1 MDSLLYKKK
10 LVYLILKCQYVSNAS
25 GFSMRGF
32 RNRTKNSQ
40 IILIRYKFRI
50 MLFLLIDLKENYQK
64 LKLSSFWG
72 SSGLQELIVDNICSE
87 LLPSIQG
94 YLQVFQPNEQLLP
107 LAFWICLQKCERG
120 ASLIIASTPCILHFA
135 FFIHG
140 SPRTICNSNILITCE
155 SVSELTIKHQRSTN
169 ADDMFWFWYAIL
181 LFIT

>member
-1 MDSLLYKKK
+1 M
-10 LVYLILKCQYVSNAS
+10 ILKFKYVSNAS

-50 MLFLLIDLKENYQK
+50 MLFLFIDLKENYQK

-72 SSGLQELIVDNICSE
+72 LLGLQELIVDNICSE

-94 YLQVFQPNEQLLP
+94 YLQVFQPNEQQLP

-120 ASLIIASTPCILHFA
+120 GASLIIASACCILHFL
-135 FFIHG
+135 FTVHLIQ
-140 SPRTICNSNILITCE
+140 SVILT
-155 SVSELTIKHQRSTN
+155 
-169 ADDMFWFWYAIL
+169 F
-181 LFIT
+181 

>member
-1 MDSLLYKKK
+1 M
-10 LVYLILKCQYVSNAS
+10 ILKCQYISNAS

-40 IILIRYKFRI
+40 IILIRYKFHI
-50 MLFLLIDLKENYQK
+50 MLFLFIDLKENYQK

-72 SSGLQELIVDNICSE
+72 SSGLQELIADNICSE

-107 LAFWICLQKCERG
+107 LAFWICLQKCERW
-120 ASLIIASTPCILHFA
+120 ASLIIASAPCILHFA

-155 SVSELTIKHQRSTN
+155 SVSELTIKH
-169 ADDMFWFWYAIL
+169 
-181 LFIT
+181 